1 MTCATNTVVIKSLL
15 IIHAVLVSS
24 ELVTNHQALQISS
37 LLNIICPARFDY
49 NIICEYELVEVGIC
63 LTTLDNDSDIAVYG
77 NCPYITACKID
88 ELINDYNY
96 YHIEFDLSNLT
107 EQTCGP
113 LNRKGMLCSECLEGY
128 GPAVYAFGNEC
139 LKCHGS
145 VYGRWALYLF
155 VVLFPITV
163 FYIFVII
170 FNVHAASPPF
180 TAFVLYCQI
189 FVTIDRIQMPSPSR
203 YTSKYHSPTMLLLAR
218 TLSGVWN
225 LDFGRHIFP
234 AFCVSESLNSYHAL
248 LLDYIIG
255 FYPMLL
261 ILITYI
267 LIQLHAHDYK
277 VVVAVWKPFHRCFAK
292 VRRSWDPQA
301 SIMNTFATFLFL
313 SFSKVLYISHYSIK
327 ETSITI
333 LNSTVQ
339 SIIHDR
345 LYYNPKSQ
353 IYSHQHIPFVVLS
366 YTLTTAF
373 VYIPI
378 ILLCCYPT
386 NCFKKILSHCCGRK
400 KVVIDMFMDT
410 FQGYYK
416 DGTSET
422 YDWRSLSGFYPLL
435 MVATLPTLSLKF
447 FTRHDHDTVMAVS
460 FIASAMFAFV
470 RPYKK
475 LSHNLVETLLLLVTS
490 FTASY
495 MSNNNKIQRVNY
507 FEDDVRHATLI
518 FLLFLV
524 PHLILVLMMTF
535 RALQLLEDR
544 FDLITKCR
552 LKQRLPWLD
561 RVWRKIN
568 NLITGRNEQSEG
580 HPFASYGTF

>member
-1 MTCATNTVVIKSLL
+1 MTNQLD
-15 IIHAVLVSS
+15 
-24 ELVTNHQALQISS
+24 LQKSS

-49 NIICEYELVEVGIC
+49 NIICEYELVAVGIC

-77 NCPYITACKID
+77 FCPYITARKID
-88 ELINDYNY
+88 EQIYNDNY
-96 YHIEFDLSNLT
+96 YHIEFDISNLT

-170 FNVHAASPPF
+170 FNVHAVSPPF

-203 YTSKYHSPTMLLLAR
+203 FTSKYHSPTLLLLAR

-261 ILITYI
+261 ILITYV
-267 LIQLHAHDYK
+267 LIQLHARDYK

-313 SFSKVLYISHYSIK
+313 SFSKILFISQYSV
-327 ETSITI
+327 TPTFITI
-333 LNSTVQ
+333 FNSTVHTTHDRLF
-339 SIIHDR
+339 IHDR
-345 LYYNPKSQ
+345 LYYNPRIQ

-386 NCFKKILSHCCGRK
+386 KCFKKILSHCCGRK
-400 KVVIDMFMDT
+400 KVVFVMFMDT

-422 YDWRSLSGFYPLL
+422 YDWRSLSGLL
-435 MVATLPTLSLKF
+435 L
-447 FTRHDHDTVMAVS
+447 FTS
-460 FIASAMFAFV
+460 FIVS
-470 RPYKK
+470 Y
-475 LSHNLVETLLLLVTS
+475 LTS
-490 FTASY
+490 SIT
-495 MSNNNKIQRVNY
+495 IQRANY
-507 FEDDVRHATLI
+507 FKDDVDHVTTI

-524 PHLILVLMMTF
+524 PHLILILLMTF

-544 FDLITKCR
+544 FDLVNKCR

-580 HPFASYGTF
+580 HTFVSYGTF

>member
-1 MTCATNTVVIKSLL
+1 MTCATDTVVIKSLL

-24 ELVTNHQALQISS
+24 ELVTNQQDLQRPS
-37 LLNIICPARFDY
+37 LLNIICPARFDHRV
-49 NIICEYELVEVGIC
+49 ICEYELVLVGVC
-63 LTTLDNDSDIAVYG
+63 LTTFDNDSDIAVYG
-77 NCPYITACKID
+77 YCPYITASKID
-88 ELINDYNY
+88 KQIFHY

-203 YTSKYHSPTMLLLAR
+203 YTSKYHSPTLLLLAR

-261 ILITYI
+261 IFITYV

-313 SFSKVLYISHYSIK
+313 SFSKILFISQYSI
-327 ETSITI
+327 TSTFITI

-339 SIIHDR
+339 SKTHDR
-345 LYYNPKSQ
+345 LYYDPRIQ
-353 IYSHQHIPFVVLS
+353 MYSHQHIPFVVLS
-366 YTLTTAF
+366 YTLTIAF

-386 NCFKKILSHCCGRK
+386 KCFKKILSRCCGRK

-422 YDWRSLSGFYPLL
+422 YDWRSLSGLYPLL
-435 MVATLPTLSLKF
+435 MVATLPALSKKISEDHS
-447 FTRHDHDTVMAVS
+447 HDAIVILIVTGV
-460 FIASAMFAFV
+460 FALV

-475 LSHNLVETLLLLVTS
+475 LLHNLIEILLLLVTS
-490 FTASY
+490 FIVSY
-495 MSNNNKIQRVNY
+495 LTKTIRIRRANY
-507 FEDDVRHATLI
+507 FEDDVDHATVI
-518 FLLFLV
+518 FIIFVL
-524 PHLILVLMMTF
+524 PHLILVLVIAF

-544 FDLITKCR
+544 FDLTNKCR

-568 NLITGRNEQSEG
+568 NLITGRNEESEG
-580 HPFASYGTF
+580 HPFLSYGTF

>member
-1 MTCATNTVVIKSLL
+1 MTCATDTVVIKSLL

-24 ELVTNHQALQISS
+24 ELVTNQLDLQKSS
-37 LLNIICPARFDY
+37 LLNIICPARFDHRV
-49 NIICEYELVEVGIC
+49 ICEYELVLVGVC
-63 LTTLDNDSDIAVYG
+63 LTTFDNDSDIAVYG
-77 NCPYITACKID
+77 YCPYITASKID
-88 ELINDYNY
+88 KQISHY

-203 YTSKYHSPTMLLLAR
+203 YTSKYHSPTLLLLAR

-313 SFSKVLYISHYSIK
+313 SFSKILFISQYSI
-327 ETSITI
+327 TSTFITI

-339 SIIHDR
+339 SKTHDR
-345 LYYNPKSQ
+345 LYYDPRIQ
-353 IYSHQHIPFVVLS
+353 MYSHQHIPFVVLS
-366 YTLTTAF
+366 YTLTIAF

-386 NCFKKILSHCCGRK
+386 KCFKKILSRCCGRK

-422 YDWRSLSGFYPLL
+422 YDWRSLSGLYPLL
-435 MVATLPTLSLKF
+435 MVATLPALSKKISEDHS
-447 FTRHDHDTVMAVS
+447 HDAIVILIVTGV
-460 FIASAMFAFV
+460 FALV

-475 LSHNLVETLLLLVTS
+475 LLHNIVEILLLLVTS
-490 FTASY
+490 YIVSY
-495 MSNNNKIQRVNY
+495 LTKTIRIRRANY
-507 FEDDVRHATLI
+507 IEDDVDHATVI
-518 FLLFLV
+518 FIIFVL
-524 PHLILVLMMTF
+524 PHLILVLVIAF

-544 FDLITKCR
+544 FDLTNKCR

-568 NLITGRNEQSEG
+568 NLITGRNEESEG
-580 HPFASYGTF
+580 HPFLSYGTF